1 MRCGCCC
8 FGLRPIRPIP
18 SPVEKHPI
26 SLKHLELRSTV
37 RNSLC
42 KMELFQVYK
51 NIETQPIECEYVFPV
66 ENDAVI
72 TAMRIHLPDGTILE
86 ASIEEETKAQEMYQ
100 DAISE
105 GNTAVMTKSDTPD
118 KMVVN
123 VGNIA
128 PGAEIRIEFKF
139 TTPISTEL
147 DFWKL
152 YIPTTLT
159 PKAQLQPNS
168 IPLEEIKQETQFT
181 VVNARNCTYRI
192 GMSIDIHSDTPI
204 SDFSCKTY
212 PFEWTLS
219 ENCLHLSGR
228 FREGNDFIPDAGIKI
243 LYKTANSNFPLCA
256 VQERKGEYAAMLSFL
271 PMYKQENEEIEDLQ
285 GQRGEFL
292 FVIDRSGSMA
302 GERINLAKKAA
313 VLFLKS
319 LPPGSVFNIV
329 SFGGRFDWLDQGP
342 IDYNSNNVEKAIRS
356 VEKFEADMGGTN
368 IYDPLNSI
376 YSTPPNKA
384 LPRSIFL
391 LTDGAVSN
399 PEAVVN
405 LIRQNSKS
413 ATVHSVGIGN
423 EVSTFLIK
431 ESAKA
436 GGGVP
441 SFVSG
446 LEELSKK
453 VINALE
459 KCLMPALSDWKL
471 NWDAFPAPSPENLK
485 RVYYGDRFIL
495 YAHLGPTIPSS
506 MPKLQCY
513 DSRSNTEREFIIQ
526 AGISHFTAGDEIF
539 KLWAKNRISEIETGN
554 LPQEVKNSQIVQLS
568 KEYGIPSS
576 LTSYICIQKNSE
588 AVVGEIQLRKIP
600 VAKVRDMSQA
610 SVPMASMNRSLKMC
624 AKMAMPRS
632 AAPTVLWRAPDVTY
646 KDTFAFRYTDSRCD
660 EQERS
665 VPKKKKAKKA
675 EKEEEKQI
683 AAEADTSESEIY
695 LSIIKQQSAEGFWSF
710 RQLSSALNIGKEIP
724 AEFAN
729 LNQADDIWGTLVAL
743 AYLRKNYGS
752 NKDEWKLVERKSIKW
767 LKSSAIPIEESIQ
780 KAIEFLN

>member
-1 MRCGCCC
+1 
-8 FGLRPIRPIP
+8 
-18 SPVEKHPI
+18 
-26 SLKHLELRSTV
+26 
-37 RNSLC
+37 
-42 KMELFQVYK
+42 MELFQVYK

-72 TAMRIHLPDGTILE
+72 TGMRIHLPDGTILE

-123 VGNIA
+123 VGNVA

-168 IPLEEIKQETQFT
+168 IPVEEIKQETQFT
-181 VVNARNCTYRI
+181 IVNARDCTYRI
-192 GMSIDIHSDTPI
+192 GMCIEIHSDTPI

-219 ENCLHLSGR
+219 EDFLHLSGR
-228 FREGNDFIPDAGIKI
+228 FREGNDFIPDAGIEI
-243 LYKTANSNFPLCA
+243 LYKTANSNVPLCTI
-256 VQERKGEYAAMLSFL
+256 QERKGEYAAMLSFL

-292 FVIDRSGSMA
+292 FVIDRSGSMQ
-302 GERINLAKKAA
+302 GDRINLAKKAA

-319 LPPGSVFNIV
+319 LPPGSVFNVV
-329 SFGGRFDWLDQGP
+329 SFGNRFDWLNQSP
-342 IDYNSNNVEKAIRS
+342 IAYNSDNVENAIHS
-356 VEKFEADMGGTN
+356 VERFEADMGGTN

-376 YSTPPNKA
+376 YSTPPSKE

-436 GGGVP
+436 GGGVS

-453 VINALE
+453 VIYALE

-485 RVYYGDRFIL
+485 RVYYGERFIL
-495 YAHLGPTIPSS
+495 YAHLGPAIPSS

-513 DSRSNTEREFIIQ
+513 DSKSNSEREFIIQ
-526 AGISHFTAGDEIF
+526 AGISHVTAGDEIF

-576 LTSYICIQKNSE
+576 LTSYICIQKNSS
-588 AVVGEIQLRKIP
+588 AVVGEIQLRKVP
-600 VAKVRDMSQA
+600 VAKVRDMSQQ
-610 SVPMASMNRSLKMC
+610 SVPIASMNRSLKMYGMAAPVSKIC
-624 AKMAMPRS
+624 TMAMPQS
-632 AAPTVLWRAPDVTY
+632 SSTVSWRAPE
-646 KDTFAFRYTDSRCD
+646 RYTDTRCD
-660 EQERS
+660 EVRYTDTRCDEPDRARVVQ
-665 VPKKKKAKKA
+665 KKKKSK
-675 EKEEEKQI
+675 KEEKKHSV
-683 AAEADTSESEIY
+683 AEADASESGSY

-724 AEFAN
+724 AEFAS
-729 LNQADDIWGTLVAL
+729 LNQADEIWGTLVAL

-767 LKSSAIPIEESIQ
+767 LKSLAIPIEESVQ
-780 KAIEFLN
+780 KATEFLN